1 MKSPPYSRPRY
12 FGTFAMLVV
21 FSISPLV
28 SCSTFKKEDEAFQE
42 KRLAQEEIIH
52 RQEAEKKRQARE
64 LEDLRRQQYHNQRL
78 EDLDR

>member
-1 MKSPPYSRPRY
+1 
-12 FGTFAMLVV
+12 
-21 FSISPLV
+21 V
-28 SCSTFKKEDEAFQE
+28 SCSSFKKEDEAFEE